1 VTVPYIIFNVAPTLK
16 YLSIPNQTPSTNRNI
31 NMDSLP
37 PQPHHRHAA
46 APLQQPPLQQPP
58 PPPPLPP
65 QIGEKSDLLA
75 RVSEFLPRMNAANAL
90 LSNNAAAA
98 VDHEVAILDGGLQIV
113 DDTDEIS
120 TSSSD
125 SDDDDDDDDEAE
137 ENSNVGTSKD
147 DKQEGPC
154 ELDSGSETGEFD
166 RPLKQA
172 KLTKQRH
179 RQTTVVLSLQLT
191 PENNP
196 LFQALHQDNDACVSG
211 CSGDDDNAVPIHCD
225 VDDSPVTEEHA
236 PNAPQ
241 QQQPSGGSGDGKTA
255 SIQRLLAVLPAGIQ
269 TKPAAAAAVS
279 LKPRGPLITEL

>member
-1 VTVPYIIFNVAPTLK
+1 
-16 YLSIPNQTPSTNRNI
+16 
-31 NMDSLP
+31 MDSLP
-37 PQPHHRHAA
+37 PQPHHRYAA

-58 PPPPLPP
+58 PPLPP
-65 QIGEKSDLLA
+65 RIGEKSDLLA

-98 VDHEVAILDGGLQIV
+98 VDHEVSILDGGLQIV
-113 DDTDEIS
+113 DDTDESS
-120 TSSSD
+120 TSSRD
-125 SDDDDDDDDEAE
+125 SDDDDEAE

-154 ELDSGSETGEFD
+154 ERDSGSETGEFD

-211 CSGDDDNAVPIHCD
+211 CSGDNDNAVPIHCD

-236 PNAPQ
+236 PNARQQQHQQQQQ
-241 QQQPSGGSGDGKTA
+241 QQQPQLSGDGKTA

-269 TKPAAAAAVS
+269 TKPAAAAAIS
-279 LKPRGPLITEL
+279 LEPRGPLITEL

>member
-16 YLSIPNQTPSTNRNI
+16 YLSSPNQTPSTNRNI

-58 PPPPLPP
+58 PR
-65 QIGEKSDLLA
+65 IGEKSDLLA

-113 DDTDEIS
+113 DDTDESS

-125 SDDDDDDDDEAE
+125 SDDDDEAE

-154 ELDSGSETGEFD
+154 ERDSGSETGEFD

-172 KLTKQRH
+172 KLMKQRH

-196 LFQALHQDNDACVSG
+196 LFQALHQDNDAGVSG
-211 CSGDDDNAVPIHCD
+211 CSGDNDNAVPIHCD

-241 QQQPSGGSGDGKTA
+241 QHQQQQPSGGGGDDKTA
-255 SIQRLLAVLPAGIQ
+255 SIQRLLAVLPAVIQ